1 MFFFYIK
8 VEQQEESAV
17 KKILF
22 GEGVGFKRKLL
33 VEGGLMFKLWPSKKL
48 CSYWLFFWMEK
59 NHNNEHEVIL
69 LEHIGKQL
77 KSYFLPNDLSGL
89 CWEQSFN
96 SFITVIKKLV
106 IISGLLHVLCAMT
119 HSFFESHNPV
129 YFLSTPFL
137 SRPPFLKY
145 SPIKDQLH
153 LCSCNPLS
161 LSLQAISF

>member
-1 MFFFYIK
+1 
-8 VEQQEESAV
+8 
-17 KKILF
+17 
-22 GEGVGFKRKLL
+22 
-33 VEGGLMFKLWPSKKL
+33 
-48 CSYWLFFWMEK
+48 MEK

-161 LSLQAISF
+161 LCKPYLFNSTFLFSFNLKLKEKKWLILDMLIVT